1 MKLIRVLF
9 MLVIVIGLVG
19 VVSAQPAAAACV
31 EGSQIRGAGGVLLVC
46 RDTQWVPVSQ
56 ASSGN
61 WWARAYYGARTWA
74 GQQYG
79 TFNRNLNYAGYYGS
93 CVANMNYRC
102 FTH

>member
-1 MKLIRVLF
+1 M
-9 MLVIVIGLVG
+9 
-19 VVSAQPAAAACV
+19 
-31 EGSQIRGAGGVLLVC
+31 IRGAGGVLLKC
-46 RDTQWVPVSQ
+46 HDAQWIAVAETSN
-56 ASSGN
+56 N
-61 WWARAYYGARTWA
+61 WWARMYQGARSWA